1 MTWRSRLL
9 SLFPLVH
16 ALLILGSIAGV
27 LRHPGIL
34 TGLAI
39 PASVYVFPLV
49 TFRLHN
55 LLFPLKTG
63 TRDLGKREYSS
74 WWGGHQIQL
83 LFLAIPPL
91 ESLLT
96 LVPGLFSLWL
106 RAWGS
111 RVGRRVYWTPQVQI
125 LDRSLLDIGSGVL
138 FGHKVITSSHV
149 VTRTKSGRLLL
160 MVDRI
165 TIGDNALIGAGTRI
179 GPGVTVEEGA
189 VVAAASEMGTKSVDL
204 YPRATVPAA

>member
-1 MTWRSRLL
+1 MTWKSRLL
-9 SLFPLVH
+9 SVFPLVH
-16 ALLILGSIAGV
+16 LVVVLSSIAGV
-27 LRHPGIL
+27 LRHPGVL
-34 TGLAI
+34 TSLAI
-39 PASVYVFPLV
+39 PAGIYVFPLV
-49 TFRLHN
+49 AFRLHN

-63 TRDLGKREYSS
+63 PSDLGKREYSS

-91 ESLLT
+91 ESVLT

-111 RVGRRVYWTPQVQI
+111 KVGRRVYWTPQIQI
-125 LDRSLLDIGSGVL
+125 LDRSLLDIGCGVL
-138 FGHKVITSSHV
+138 FGHKVFTSSHV

-165 TIGDNALIGAGTRI
+165 TIGDNAFIGAGTRI

-189 VVAAASEMGTKSVDL
+189 VVAAASEMGAKSVDL
-204 YPRATVPAA
+204 YPRSTVPAA

>member
-1 MTWRSRLL
+1 MTWKSRLL
-9 SLFPLVH
+9 SVFPLVH
-16 ALLILGSIAGV
+16 VLLILGSIAGV
-27 LRHPGIL
+27 FLRPGVL
-34 TGLAI
+34 SCFAI
-39 PASVYVFPLV
+39 PASVYVFPV
-49 TFRLHN
+49 VAFRLHN

-83 LFLAIPPL
+83 LFLAVPPL
-91 ESLLT
+91 EAVLT

-111 RVGRRVYWTPQVQI
+111 KVGRHVYWTPQVQI
-125 LDRSLLDIGSGVL
+125 LDRSLLEVGSGVH

-165 TIGDNALIGAGTRI
+165 TIGDNAFIGAGTRI
-179 GPGVTVEEGA
+179 GPGVTVGEGA
-189 VVAAASEMGTKSVDL
+189 VVAAASEMGAKSVDL